1 MHDRGHG
8 QPRSIGLLASIL
20 MLTGV
25 PWASGDEP
33 VRLAEA
39 SDAGRAV
46 ATTVTLDAAGRF
58 IPESKPGAPSSVFEL
73 KVRNR
78 LRYVEL
84 PLTVEER
91 RVRRSLRLPE
101 EAEATIE
108 GEEPIRSERLTL
120 RPEIDRIVAE
130 LDPSGDPVVASP
142 GGPLTRS
149 EFELVQTPADPLLL
163 PDLLPDRPVAVG
175 DRWAVPDAVVR
186 SLTGYDAIATNGLE
200 ASATSIGD
208 AEAEVAL
215 EGRVTG
221 AALGGRGVM
230 DLKGSLT
237 FGRNSSLIQSLRL
250 ERAERREPG
259 PVEAGLE
266 FQSRLLVERSIVEP
280 PEGAA
285 AIEVPGTIPE
295 DWLLLRY
302 NDPTGRYR
310 LDHDRDWYV
319 FSEDDRQTILR
330 RLDRGNVVAQCNLVA
345 GPTVEPGA
353 APKPD
358 RFRQDIQKAL
368 GERFDA
374 FEGVGPIDAP
384 DGETRLRLSVKGHQG
399 DEPIIWYYYMV
410 SGPSGEQLVAAFT
423 LRGAEADRFGRRD
436 RRMIGSLRWLGADR

>member
-8 QPRSIGLLASIL
+8 RPGSVGLLASIM
-20 MLTGV
+20 MLAGAF
-25 PWASGDEP
+25 WASADEP
-33 VRLAEA
+33 IRLAEA
-39 SDAGRAV
+39 ADSGRV
-46 ATTVTLDAAGRF
+46 FATTVTLDASGRF
-58 IPESKPGAPSSVFEL
+58 IPESKPGEPSNAFEI
-73 KVRNR
+73 KVHNR
-78 LRYVEL
+78 LGYVEL
-84 PLTVEER
+84 PLDVEGG
-91 RVRRSLRLPE
+91 RVRRVLRLLD

-108 GEEPIRSERLTL
+108 GEEPIRSERLAL

-130 LDPSGDPVVASP
+130 LDSSGTPSVASP
-142 GGPLTRS
+142 RGPLTRS
-149 EFELVQTPADPLLL
+149 EFELIQTPADPLLL
-163 PDLLPDRPVAVG
+163 PDLLPDLPVTIK
-175 DRWAVPDAVVR
+175 DRWSVPDAVAR
-186 SLTGYDAIATNGLE
+186 SLTGYDAIASNGLE
-200 ASATSIGD
+200 ASATSVGD
-208 AEAEVAL
+208 AIAEVAL

-237 FGRNSSLIQSLRL
+237 FDRKSSFIRSLRL

-266 FQSRLLVERSIVEP
+266 FQSRLLIERSIVEP
-280 PEGAA
+280 PEGAK

-302 NDPTGRYR
+302 TDSTGRFR

-330 RLDRGNVVAQCNLVA
+330 RLDRGNVIAQCNLVA

-358 RFRQDIQKAL
+358 RIRADIREAL
-368 GERFDA
+368 GDRFDA
-374 FEGVGPIDAP
+374 FEGIGPIDAP
-384 DGETRLRLSVKGHQG
+384 AGETRFRLSVKGHQG

-423 LRGAEADRFGRRD
+423 LRRAEADRFGRRD